1 MTLGLTSPIPSDFYD
16 YLKEDEKNQPI
27 EDKWRLYNLRKAV
40 GQNIKQKEI
49 EKKKIEV
56 SKCYEK
62 IIEILSKYVDMNEE
76 KKKIIAVWIMG
87 TYFHEEF
94 NTYPYLFFNAMR
106 GSGKTRLL
114 RLLSWI
120 GNKGDGSVQN
130 DMKEAVLFRM
140 QRNKI
145 LCVDEFENVGSKDK
159 QTLRQIFNSAY
170 KKGLK
175 ITR

>member
-1 MTLGLTSPIPSDFYD
+1 MNTPVPDDFYK
-16 YLKEDEKNQPI
+16 YVAEDNSPI
-27 EDKWRLYNLRKAV
+27 EDQYRLYNLRKAAGV
-40 GQNIKQKEI
+40 QIQQVKETENRMNMEDAYNDI
-49 EKKKIEV
+49 LELLDYWLDIPEDTKKF
-56 SKCYEK
+56 
-62 IIEILSKYVDMNEE
+62 
-76 KKKIIAVWIMG
+76 IAIWTIG